1 MNKMSTIENKDT
13 LFESP
18 NEVLNTT
25 PYEDVRSAKTAGD
38 RLTCE
43 LCPRLCQIPEGGT
56 GFCQARS
63 VLDGEI
69 KSLNY
74 GELLSVALDPIE
86 KKPLAFFKPGYN
98 VLSVGTFGCNMNC
111 LFCQNHTIARA
122 KVGDY
127 TTRYVSPKELVALA
141 LVKRKDDNIG
151 IAFTYNE
158 PLVGFE
164 YVRDTAQIA
173 RQHNLETIVV
183 TNGQINE
190 AYLNQLL
197 PYITAWNIDL
207 KSFSKEI
214 YGRLG
219 GDLDTTLRTIR
230 LANIA
235 SHVEVTTLIVP
246 GISDDQEL
254 FKEQVKYL
262 STIDPDMPLH
272 ITRYFPRYRYDEDA
286 TSQAVLTEFYDI
298 ATRYLNRVR
307 LGNV

>member
-1 MNKMSTIENKDT
+1 M
-13 LFESP
+13 
-18 NEVLNTT
+18 
-25 PYEDVRSAKTAGD
+25 
-38 RLTCE
+38 
-43 LCPRLCQIPEGGT
+43 
-56 GFCQARS
+56 
-63 VLDGEI
+63 
-69 KSLNY
+69 
-74 GELLSVALDPIE
+74 
-86 KKPLAFFKPGYN
+86 
-98 VLSVGTFGCNMNC
+98 
-111 LFCQNHTIARA
+111 
-122 KVGDY
+122 
-127 TTRYVSPKELVALA
+127 
-141 LVKRKDDNIG
+141 
-151 IAFTYNE
+151 
-158 PLVGFE
+158 
-164 YVRDTAQIA
+164 
-173 RQHNLETIVV
+173 V